1 MDGRLMAKDEK
12 DLFKRAKER
21 IDEAKD
27 YMREQH
33 ERIREDLRFS
43 NPADPQQWADAD
55 ATLRNG
61 RPTLTL
67 DRTNQFI
74 RQVSNDMRQNKPGI
88 QVVGVD
94 SKSDPKA
101 AEVLSGVIKHIEY
114 KSRADHAYDT
124 GGDLAVRCGLG
135 WLRVITKEIDPETK
149 EQELVIMRITD
160 PTSCGLDP
168 NSAEA
173 DGSDAGWGYVES
185 RLSSR
190 AFKAQY
196 PKAKAV
202 PIGDAGWNSDDFVT
216 IAEYFEIEDCTT
228 NYITFINEN
237 GEPEEKAE
245 DDYWKMCEE
254 IGARFQEVGTKP
266 KKEKRVVWAKL
277 SGAELLEPK
286 TYFPGECLPL
296 IPILG
301 NELWVDGKRHLCGL
315 TRQLMDGQRL
325 HNYQMSAMAEFLS
338 SQPKA
343 PFMVPFDGIDGF
355 ENDWKK
361 LNRGNPAFLPYN
373 HIDDSGNPIPAPSRL
388 NPPTMPGAYAQMAQ
402 FAVTEMEASVGMYK
416 SALGQQSNAVSGR
429 AKLADERS
437 SDTSTFHFIDNL
449 SRSIGQLGR
458 VLIGAIPIV
467 YDTDRV
473 VHIVGINDK
482 RDMVRINP
490 KSTSPARADQ
500 SGKVVEINPA
510 IGRYDVIAKAG
521 PSFTTQR
528 VETAEQLSE
537 MITSQPQLAPIL
549 GPMWAK
555 LKDMPEAETISRLLT
570 AMAPAPVQAILSE
583 DDEIPP
589 QAQAKIQQL
598 EQQLQE
604 MHQMIDMA
612 STKLEEANSKTR
624 EIDLKWTAEAA
635 KIENEQYALITDRIK
650 AMATGLSVEQLQ
662 PVIQQLIAE
671 ALGNPMEDPQ
681 ALEDAAGQPPEPGEQ
696 MLREQPQAEP
706 PGQEPTETNEPPEGG
721 FSLPEQ
727 EVSE

>member
-1 MDGRLMAKDEK
+1 MAKESK
-12 DLFKRAKER
+12 DLFERAKER
-21 IDEAKD
+21 IDEAKE

-55 ATLRNG
+55 ATLRQG

-74 RQVSNDMRQNKPGI
+74 RQVANDMRQNKPGI
-88 QVVGVD
+88 QVIGVD
-94 SKSDPKA
+94 SKADPKA
-101 AEVLSGVIKHIEY
+101 ADVLSGLIKYIEY

-124 GGDLAVRCGLG
+124 AGDLAVRCGLG
-135 WLRVITKEIDPETK
+135 WLRVVTKEVDPNTK

-168 NSAEA
+168 NSTDA
-173 DGSDAGWGYVES
+173 DGADAKWGYVETRIS
-185 RLSSR
+185 EK

-202 PIGDAGWNSDDFVT
+202 TFGDAGWHSDGFLT
-216 IAEYFEIEDCTT
+216 IAEYFEIEECKT
-228 NYITFINEN
+228 NYITFVNEN
-237 GEPEEKAE
+237 GEEEEKSE

-254 IGARFQEVGTKP
+254 IGARFQELGTQAR
-266 KKEKRVVWAKL
+266 KEKRVIWAKL
-277 SGAELLEPK
+277 SGSELLEPS
-286 TYFPGECLPL
+286 TYFPGECLP
-296 IPILG
+296 IVPVLG
-301 NELWVDGKRHLCGL
+301 SELWVDGKRHVCGL

-325 HNYQMSAMAEFLS
+325 HNFQMSAMAEFLS

-343 PFMVPFDGIDGF
+343 PFLVPYDALDGF

-361 LNRGNPAFLPYN
+361 LNKGNPSYLPYN
-373 HIDDSGNPIPAPSRL
+373 HIDDDGQPIPAPSRL

-449 SRSIGQLGR
+449 SRSIEQLGR
-458 VLIGAIPIV
+458 VIIGAAPIV
-467 YDTDRV
+467 FDTDRV
-473 VHIVGINDK
+473 VHIVGINDE

-490 KSTSPARADQ
+490 TSRAPARQDQ
-500 SGKVVEINPA
+500 KGKVIEINPS
-510 IGRYDVIAKAG
+510 IGKYDVRAKAG
-521 PSFTTQR
+521 PSYTTQR
-528 VETAEQLSE
+528 VETAQQLSD
-537 MITSQPQLAPIL
+537 MISAQPQLAPVL
-549 GPMWAK
+549 GPMWARM
-555 LKDMPEAETISRLLT
+555 KDLPESDKIARLLL
-570 AMAPAPVQAILSE
+570 AMAPPAVQALESEE
-583 DDEIPP
+583 DDIPP
-589 QAQAKIQQL
+589 QAQQKIQQL
-598 EQQLQE
+598 ESQLQE

-612 STKLEEANSKTR
+612 STKLEEAQSKQR

-662 PVIQQLIAE
+662 PVIQQLIQE
-671 ALGNPMEDPQ
+671 AMSNPLEDPQ
-681 ALEDAAGQPPEPGEQ
+681 QLEQ
-696 MLREQPQAEP
+696 MAEPQAPPDDQGQMLQEP
-706 PGQEPTETNEPPEGG
+706 PRQEQTETNEPPEGG

-727 EVSE
+727 EVNE

>member
-1 MDGRLMAKDEK
+1 MAKESK
-12 DLFKRAKER
+12 DLFERAKAR
-21 IDEAKD
+21 IEEAKE

-43 NPADPQQWADAD
+43 NPADPQQWADTD
-55 ATLRNG
+55 ATLRQG

-88 QVVGVD
+88 QVIGVD
-94 SKSDPKA
+94 SKADPKA
-101 AEVLSGVIKHIEY
+101 ADVLSGLIKYIEY

-124 GGDLAVRCGLG
+124 AGDLAVRCGLG
-135 WLRVITKEIDPETK
+135 WLRVVTKEVDPNTK

-168 NSAEA
+168 NSMDA
-173 DGSDAGWGYVES
+173 DGADAQWGYVETRIS
-185 RLSSR
+185 DK

-196 PKAKAV
+196 PKAKSV
-202 PIGDAGWNSDDFVT
+202 PMGDAGWQADGFLT
-216 IAEYFEIEDCTT
+216 IAEYFEIEECTT
-228 NYITFINEN
+228 NYITFVNEN
-237 GEPEEKAE
+237 GEEEEKSE

-254 IGARFQEVGTKP
+254 IGARFQELGTKP
-266 KKEKRVVWAKL
+266 KKEKRVIWAKL
-277 SGAELLEPK
+277 SGAELLEPS
-286 TYFPGECLPL
+286 TYFPGECLPI
-296 IPILG
+296 IPVLG
-301 NELWVDGKRHLCGL
+301 SELWVDGKRHVCGL

-325 HNYQMSAMAEFLS
+325 HNFQMSAMAEFLA

-343 PFMVPFDGIDGF
+343 PFMVPFEGIDGF

-361 LNRGNPAFLPYN
+361 LNRGNPSYLPYN
-373 HIDDSGNPIPAPSRL
+373 AFDDDGNAIPAPSRL
-388 NPPTMPGAYAQMAQ
+388 NPPMMPGAYAQMAQ

-449 SRSIGQLGR
+449 SRSIEQLGR
-458 VLIGAIPIV
+458 VIIGAAPIV
-467 YDTDRV
+467 FDTDRV
-473 VHIVGINDK
+473 VHIVGINDE

-490 KSTSPARADQ
+490 TSSAPARQDQ
-500 SGKVVEINPA
+500 KGKVIEINPA
-510 IGRYDVIAKAG
+510 IGKYDVRAKAG
-521 PSFTTQR
+521 PSYTTQR
-528 VETAEQLSE
+528 VETAQQLSE
-537 MITSQPQLAPIL
+537 MIQAQPQLAPVL
-549 GPMWAK
+549 GPMWARM
-555 LKDMPEAETISRLLT
+555 KDLPESDKIARLLL
-570 AMAPAPVQAILSE
+570 AMAPPAVQALESEE
-583 DDEIPP
+583 DDIPP
-589 QAQAKIQQL
+589 QAQQKIQQL
-598 EQQLQE
+598 ESQLQE

-612 STKLEEANSKTR
+612 SSKLEEANSKQR

-662 PVIQQLIAE
+662 PVIQQLIQD
-671 ALGNPMEDPQ
+671 ALTNPIEDPHQLEQMAAPQ
-681 ALEDAAGQPPEPGEQ
+681 APPEQEGQ
-696 MLREQPQAEP
+696 MLQEP
-706 PGQEPTETNEPPEGG
+706 PGQEQTETNEPPTGG